1 MDSHPRIP
9 GETPLDDISGLRI
22 KWIKTRQ
29 QLNDAEF
36 ENLALAM
43 EKYLARKPTRRMA
56 PFTREWMLRLHG
68 ECFGRVWKWAGKIRT
83 TDLNIGVPAQ
93 QIALVLEELAGYLA
107 YWRES
112 QVMSLVEQ
120 SVLLHYRSVHIHPFV
135 NGNGRWAR
143 LLTNIWL
150 MQCGGIVID
159 WPEEAIA
166 DTTSVIREEYIS
178 ALKQA
183 DKGNLAPLTEL
194 HQRYSGGAGRRS

>member
-1 MDSHPRIP
+1 MDLHAKIP
-9 GETPLDDISGLRI
+9 GQTPLDDTSGLRI
-22 KWIKTRQ
+22 KGIKTRR
-29 QLNDAEF
+29 QLNDVEF
-36 ENLALAM
+36 QNLTLAM
-43 EKYLARKPTRRMA
+43 DKYLARKPTRRMA
-56 PFTREWMLRLHG
+56 PFSREWMLRLHG
-68 ECFGRVWKWAGKIRT
+68 ECFGRVWKWAGNIRT
-83 TDLNIGVPAQ
+83 TDLNVGAAPQ
-93 QIALVLEELAGYLA
+93 QIALALEDLAGYLA

-112 QVMSLVEQ
+112 QHMTLVEQ

-150 MQCGGIVID
+150 KQCGGIVLD

-183 DKGNLAPLTEL
+183 DKGNLTPLTEL
-194 HQRYSGGAGRRS
+194 HQRYSGEVET